1 MKIRMVF
8 LGLLMAV
15 PLQAQQMPPAQQSPR
30 FTLGVTGGGA
40 SASGDLG
47 GTAAWQTGW
56 SAAAN
61 LTYRLS
67 TKMGVRAD
75 AGFSQNDLSGSSGV
89 PGEQRFDKMS
99 YLASAVW
106 QRKGMAP
113 VRAKPMPYLLAGLG
127 MVRVSDK
134 GSDSSFTNVAG
145 NLGLGVGYS
154 LGKLGLRAEGRD
166 LIYKFDHFGYNK
178 TQNDFLWQAG
188 VTLGI

>member
-1 MKIRMVF
+1 MKTRMAFV
-8 LGLLMAV
+8 GLLIAV

-47 GTAAWQTGW
+47 TANWQTGW

-61 LTYRLS
+61 LMYRLS
-67 TKMGVRAD
+67 PKMGVRAD
-75 AGFSQNDLSGSSGV
+75 AGFSQNDLNGTAAV
-89 PGEQRFDKMS
+89 PGAQTFDKMS

-106 QRKGMAP
+106 QKNGMMTP
-113 VRAKPMPYLLAGLG
+113 SRGKPMPYLLAGLG
-127 MVRVSDK
+127 AVRVSDQ

>member
-1 MKIRMVF
+1 MKTRMAFV
-8 LGLLMAV
+8 GLLIAV
-15 PLQAQQMPPAQQSPR
+15 PLQAQQMPPAPQSPR

-47 GTAAWQTGW
+47 TSSWQTGW

-61 LTYRLS
+61 LMYRLS
-67 TKMGVRAD
+67 SKMGVRAD
-75 AGFSQNDLSGSSGV
+75 AGFSQNDLNGTAAV
-89 PGEQRFDKMS
+89 PGAQSFDKMS

-106 QRKGMAP
+106 QKNGMTP
-113 VRAKPMPYLLAGLG
+113 SRAKPMPYLLAGLG
-127 MVRVSDK
+127 AIRVSDK

-154 LGKLGLRAEGRD
+154 LGKFGLRAEGRD